1 MKKIPLNLQ
10 YFDDPTYSVTCYKD
24 GHMTT
29 FSASPN
35 SSVAKNADV
44 ALTVTPA
51 SGYEL
56 DEIEVIAGGV
66 TPEFKNNAWG
76 FKMGEAN
83 VVLYAKSKGNN
94 VYAVVEPVV
103 VSINNSVTSLAK
115 NVKLMQTAN
124 GGVYEAVVSG
134 TAITFDAAV
143 IKELVKA
150 GAIVKI

>member
-1 MKKIPLNLQ
+1 MKMELNLQ

-35 SSVAKNADV
+35 SSVAKDATV
-44 ALTVTPA
+44 TLTVTPA

-66 TPEFKNNAWG
+66 TPEYKNSAWT

-83 VVLYAKSKGNN
+83 VVLYCKSKANN
-94 VYAVVEPVV
+94 VYAVVEPVDV
-103 VSINNSVTSLAK
+103 TINGSVTNLAK
-115 NVKLMQTAN
+115 NVKVKQTAN
-124 GGVYEAVVSG
+124 GGIYEATVNG

-143 IKELVKA
+143 IAELIKAGVLVK
-150 GAIVKI
+150 I